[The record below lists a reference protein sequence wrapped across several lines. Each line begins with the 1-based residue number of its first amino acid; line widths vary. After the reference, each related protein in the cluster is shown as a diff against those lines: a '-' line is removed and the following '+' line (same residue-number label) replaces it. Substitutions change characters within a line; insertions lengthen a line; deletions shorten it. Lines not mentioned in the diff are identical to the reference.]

1 MTQLVKEINKLNELK
16 ISLKSLNKKLYTV
29 KNNGDYNNIRTE
41 IRNILDQ
48 MIICNI
54 YIQKLVDINIELNE
68 IDRQYCQNN

>member
-16 ISLKSLNKKLYTV
+16 KSLKSLNKKIYSV
-29 KNNGDYNNIRTE
+29 KNNEDYNMIRTQ
-41 IRNILDQ
+41 IRNVLDQ

-68 IDRQYCQNN
+68 I